1 MSWRPGPACMP
12 LRSGHEMLRFGD
24 PGRQEGGTGA
34 VGPHSCAS
42 LIRLMNSHKAVILE
56 TVLSSFEKGPLG
68 PPLPFLRWEVP
79 QTCARPHHLSLL
91 LNGAKP
97 PQKRPLFVSPS
108 LPLPRSLSPT
118 LLQVGGG
125 IWPKG
130 HSCVSV
136 APTQDQKGGNMV
148 VAAKCVHGEGKV
160 GPGLPILCK
169 LGVDRG
175 RCPGRALCGVGLRSS
190 LVVGRTHRH
199 ENAVAFFFF

>member
-79 QTCARPHHLSLL
+79 QTCARPHYLSLL

-97 PQKRPLFVSPS
+97 PQKKAPVCFTFTTPPPFTEPHAAAGRWGHLAK
-108 LPLPRSLSPT
+108 RT
-118 LLQVGGG
+118 LLCLSRTDSGPEGREHGG
-125 IWPKG
+125 
-130 HSCVSV
+130 
-136 APTQDQKGGNMV
+136 
-148 VAAKCVHGEGKV
+148 
-160 GPGLPILCK
+160 
-169 LGVDRG
+169 
-175 RCPGRALCGVGLRSS
+175 SS
-190 LVVGRTHRH
+190 
-199 ENAVAFFFF
+199 